1 MTGSYSEELHDVAHF
16 NLHSRD
22 TILDNRRLL
31 VRLFAYAPHSE
42 PLVLQSDPLVV
53 SG

>member
-31 VRLFAYAPHSE
+31 VRLFAYAPHTE

-53 SG
+53 RG